1 MEDNVGA
8 EALNNLSQK
17 RLKIIDVSV
26 SIYCCIIKYMYRIDM
41 INKVKKLKGVL
52 SDIESDS
59 LGDNKGMKKKDMESE
74 YQNKQKNVHN
84 KKMEYMEM

>member
-1 MEDNVGA
+1 
-8 EALNNLSQK
+8 
-17 RLKIIDVSV
+17 
-26 SIYCCIIKYMYRIDM
+26 MYRIDM